1 MAVASCHQ
9 NPFFAE
15 WDTPYGIP
23 PFDKIKTGDYLPA
36 IKEGIAQQ
44 DAEIEAITS
53 NTEAPSFENTIAPLE
68 LSGELLAKVS
78 GVLFNVVETDRT
90 DALDAVVEEALP
102 LLSDHEADIAFN
114 KALYERVA
122 AVYNG
127 DQSALSR
134 EQQMVL
140 KAHFEAFEREGIG
153 LPQDKQDRLR
163 EINSSLSSLT
173 QKIGNN
179 ILAESNAFKA
189 YVLAVLSVGK
199 DAVIYGES
207 VLGVLNLAPTNPMR
221 ICVATPGRLR
231 RKLGGGIKVVVAKV
245 KTAWEYEGIPL
256 QEVSEAIRSARG
268 AVRDDRRIAAAR
280 EASRQ
285 GYVSRADCARL
296 ERTIRNEA
304 SA

>member
-1 MAVASCHQ
+1 MEHYANAVSLASGRHGYFTAMEARETGIRSCELVRWVKSGRLE
-9 NPFFAE
+9 NPAR
-15 WDTPYGIP
+15 
-23 PFDKIKTGDYLPA
+23 
-36 IKEGIAQQ
+36 
-44 DAEIEAITS
+44 
-53 NTEAPSFENTIAPLE
+53 
-68 LSGELLAKVS
+68 
-78 GVLFNVVETDRT
+78 GV
-90 DALDAVVEEALP
+90 
-102 LLSDHEADIAFN
+102 
-114 KALYERVA
+114 YRVA
-122 AVYNG
+122 DYPPSPI
-127 DQSALSR
+127 D
-134 EQQMVL
+134 
-140 KAHFEAFEREGIG
+140 
-153 LPQDKQDRLR
+153 P
-163 EINSSLSSLT
+163 
-173 QKIGNN
+173 
-179 ILAESNAFKA
+179 